1 MLDTVASVWDGSVET
16 FEAAFNLIE
25 YDPHADLRIG
35 DLHLS
40 FAPCLH
46 YTTCYS
52 IKIAGP
58 GRRDRLLG

>member
-16 FEAAFNLIE
+16 FEAAFDLIE
-25 YDPHADLRIG
+25 YDPHDDLRLG
-35 DLHLS
+35 DLHIT

-52 IKIAGP
+52 VKIATP
-58 GRRDRLLG
+58 TA